1 MLNMRVTARRIAT
14 FAVSLIGL
22 LFLAA
27 PGIVQTASIKDRL
40 VGNWQLVSVT
50 INDNQPYGKNPT
62 GTLFADADGRF
73 SVIVISA
80 GTAANMAYFGTY
92 MVDDADSTVTL
103 HIDGGIDAGAT
114 GRTYKRAVVLNGGQ
128 LTVNT
133 IITAADKSAISLVFR
148 RPG

>member
-1 MLNMRVTARRIAT
+1 
-14 FAVSLIGL
+14 
-22 LFLAA
+22 
-27 PGIVQTASIKDRL
+27 
-40 VGNWQLVSVT
+40 
-50 INDNQPYGKNPT
+50 
-62 GTLFADADGRF
+62 
-73 SVIVISA
+73 
-80 GTAANMAYFGTY
+80 